1 MPANVLSIEVT
12 TLFKDIGGGLNK
24 ASAALQGFLDRNRTL
39 GDVAQNVKKSISGIA
54 PEAALAV
61 GGITALGA
69 ALTASVFK
77 AAAVGDQFQTLSER
91 TGVST
96 EALSQL
102 KFAVEQSGSSLEA
115 LTPAFRTLSRNVG
128 SAVRGN
134 KAAISSFK
142 DLGIGVDDL
151 GKPLDELF
159 GLVADGVKATE
170 NATLGAA
177 RAGRVIG
184 GAATSLLP
192 LLRGGSS
199 AIDELRQRADR
210 LGLTISSD
218 FARRADEFNDNMAAI
233 RTALQG
239 AVVQIGSQLLPTFA
253 NFAQQV
259 VDFAEQNGPQFVRFI
274 QQVVFDI
281 RNLVLDIERFQL
293 NLKGIILLLN
303 KRRTGATGVRE
314 LAEINERLTQINSQL
329 AQTFEQF
336 IAPGELL
343 THIPKIFA
351 DLPDPIE
358 KVLPPLA
365 QLAELLQEAFE
376 KAEGGVGAITALA
389 NSFLELRGPEAAAG
403 LEKINSELDKAI
415 AKGGLLAEQAKLAK
429 DAIAA
434 AVGIV
439 GPAIPADLLAER
451 RAEQITRE
459 TTPGFSEFI
468 GPLEQ
473 TEDKLEEI
481 SNVGQATIGEL
492 ASGISG
498 IGGLFVDAAASGA
511 AAFGSFFKG
520 LLASIARAIVQALIF
535 KAIIGATGGPLGF
548 FGRLFKPFETPG
560 FDAFAASEGER
571 FGMLFGRGAR
581 AAALATTFG
590 GIGAAE
596 APTAQT
602 TVSVTPQIRVI
613 DAGPLAKVEFFERG
627 QEQRLR
633 RRQQELGGE
642 PL

>member
-1 MPANVLSIEVT
+1 MPANTLAIEVT

-39 GDVAQNVKKSISGIA
+39 GDVANNVKKSIAGIN
-54 PEAALAV
+54 PVAALAV
-61 GGITALGA
+61 GGVAALGG
-69 ALTASVFK
+69 ALTATVFK
-77 AAAVGDQFQTLSER
+77 AAEVGDQFQTLSER

-170 NATLGAA
+170 NATIGAA
-177 RAGRVIG
+177 RAGRVLG
-184 GAATSLLP
+184 TAATSLVP

-199 AIDELRQRADR
+199 AIDELRKRADR

-239 AVVQIGSQLLPTFA
+239 VTVRIGSELLPTFA
-253 NFAQQV
+253 
-259 VDFAEQNGPQFVRFI
+259 DFAKSVVEFAERNGPAIVEFI
-274 QQVVFDI
+274 QRFAFDI
-281 RNLVLDIERFQL
+281 RKLVLDFERFGL
-293 NLKGIILLLN
+293 NVKGLFRLLRG
-303 KRRTGATGVRE
+303 KDTSDIDAR
-314 LAEINERLTQINSQL
+314 LAQINKTL
-329 AQTFEQF
+329 AITFEQF
-336 IAPGELL
+336 KAPGELL
-343 THIPKIFA
+343 TQFRREVA
-351 DLPDPIE
+351 DLPETVE
-358 KVLPPLA
+358 KVIPPLA
-365 QLAELLQEAFE
+365 RLAEALQETFE

-389 NSFLELRGPEAAAG
+389 NSFLELRGDEAAAG
-403 LEKINSELDKAI
+403 LSKINAELDKAI
-415 AKGGLLAEQAKLAK
+415 AKGGLLAEQALRAK
-429 DAIAA
+429 EAIAS
-434 AVGIV
+434 AVGIE
-439 GPAIPADLLAER
+439 GPTIPPELLQER
-451 RAEQITRE
+451 RQEQITRE
-459 TTPGFSEFI
+459 TTPGFTEFI
-468 GPLEQ
+468 GPLQQ

-481 SNVGQATIGEL
+481 GNVGQATIGEL

-511 AAFGSFFKG
+511 VAFGSFFKG
-520 LLASIARAIVQALIF
+520 LFASIAKAIAQALVF
-535 KAIIGATGGPLGF
+535 KAILGVTGGPLGF
-548 FGRLFKPFETPG
+548 FGKLFKPFETPG

-590 GIGAAE
+590 GIGATN

-602 TVSVTPQIRVI
+602 TVSIQPQIRIV

>member
-39 GDVAQNVKKSISGIA
+39 GDVANNVKKSIAGIN
-54 PEAALAV
+54 PVAALAV
-61 GGITALGA
+61 GGVAALGG
-69 ALTASVFK
+69 ALTATVFK
-77 AAAVGDQFQTLSER
+77 AAEVGDQFQTLSER

-134 KAAISSFK
+134 KASIASFK

-151 GKPLDELF
+151 GRPLDELF
-159 GLVADGVKATE
+159 GLIADGVKATE

-177 RAGRVIG
+177 RAGRVLG
-184 GAATSLLP
+184 PVATSLVP

-199 AIDELRQRADR
+199 AIDELRKRADR

-239 AVVQIGSQLLPTFA
+239 VTVRIGSELLPTFA
-253 NFAQQV
+253 
-259 VDFAEQNGPQFVRFI
+259 DFAKSVVEFAERNGPAIVEFI
-274 QQVVFDI
+274 QRFAFDI
-281 RNLVLDIERFQL
+281 RKLVLDFERFGL
-293 NLKGIILLLN
+293 NVKGLFRLLTGKDTSDID
-303 KRRTGATGVRE
+303 KRLE
-314 LAEINERLTQINSQL
+314 QINKTL
-329 AQTFEQF
+329 AITFEQF
-336 IAPGELL
+336 KAPGELL
-343 THIPKIFA
+343 TQFKREVA
-351 DLPDPIE
+351 KLPEIIG
-358 KVLPPLA
+358 KVPPPLA
-365 QLAELLQEAFE
+365 RLAEALQETFE

-389 NSFLELRGPEAAAG
+389 NSFLELRGDEAAAG
-403 LEKINSELDKAI
+403 LAKINAELDKAI
-415 AKGGLLAEQAKLAK
+415 AKGGLLAEQALLAK
-429 DAIAA
+429 EAIAA
-434 AVGIV
+434 AVGIE
-439 GPAIPADLLAER
+439 GPTIPAEELQR
-451 RAEQITRE
+451 RREEQITRE
-459 TTPGFSEFI
+459 TTPGFTEFI
-468 GPLEQ
+468 GPLQQ
-473 TEDKLEEI
+473 TEEKLEEI
-481 SNVGQATIGEL
+481 GNVGQATIGEL

-498 IGGLFVDAAASGA
+498 IGELFVGAATSGA

-520 LLASIARAIVQALIF
+520 LLASIAKAIVQALIF

-548 FGRLFKPFETPG
+548 FGRLFKPFETPR

-590 GIGAAE
+590 GIGAAN

-613 DAGPLAKVEFFERG
+613 DAGPLARVEFFERG